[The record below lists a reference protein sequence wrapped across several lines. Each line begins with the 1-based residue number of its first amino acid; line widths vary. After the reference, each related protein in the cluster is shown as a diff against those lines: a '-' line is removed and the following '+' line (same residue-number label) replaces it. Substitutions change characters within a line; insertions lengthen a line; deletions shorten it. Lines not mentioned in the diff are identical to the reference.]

1 MTNEHIN
8 TLIVCA
14 VRYCFGRQS
23 YMPDLVREII
33 TENLDI
39 LTKETLDVLIRDIE
53 DYKRNNQ
60 YRCDFPDIQ
69 EVWDKLLNTLIKKSE
84 DLKNFLGGR

>member
-14 VRYCFGRQS
+14 VRYCFGRQT
-23 YMPDLVREII
+23 YMPDLVKEII

-53 DYKRNNQ
+53 DYKCSTQ
-60 YRCDFPDIQ
+60 YLCDFSDIQ
-69 EVWDKLLNTLIKKSE
+69 ETWNELLDTLVKKSE
-84 DLKNFLGGR
+84 EKQ